1 MWMFKAEYQPSNEDV
16 YLLDARWG
24 SREGFIAARHHGNIW
39 DDIYVNTEKK
49 QLGLVVGTYW
59 TSLPTEEWGHIHMEP
74 TEIIADDITIFA
86 QVEVANSY
94 TSGCMAGTLAE
105 LYLWS
110 QPLLPEELAIIYQ
123 GFDQTTAKGY
133 LAAYFALEEGEG
145 DVAWDHI
152 DVFHEAPDMS
162 ARLQGS
168 PSWILGIPD
177 GAGWH
182 QQPFHN
188 LPPMPPRDAD
198 MTLVYIITCCV
209 VIPVACTVGCGIL
222 RRRRLEKVGSFL
234 PTSNPLSG
242 FGGGR
247 SRRAKNRRRFFDE
260 EEEDEES
267 DEEKAPPPSWRSKKI
282 SPPKPSNPKSNDTL
296 LSEKESMDQGGRAP
310 SGGGGRGSGTGS
322 GTGGAGRGRAKGKG
336 KGKGTR

>member
-1 MWMFKAEYQPSNEDV
+1 MG
-16 YLLDARWG
+16 LDALFLELHG
-24 SREGFIAARHHGNIW
+24 AASHHGNIW

-152 DVFHEAPDMS
+152 D
-162 ARLQGS
+162 R
-168 PSWILGIPD
+168 
-177 GAGWH
+177 
-182 QQPFHN
+182 
-188 LPPMPPRDAD
+188 
-198 MTLVYIITCCV
+198 
-209 VIPVACTVGCGIL
+209 
-222 RRRRLEKVGSFL
+222 
-234 PTSNPLSG
+234 
-242 FGGGR
+242 
-247 SRRAKNRRRFFDE
+247 KNRWIKAVEPQVEAE
-260 EEEDEES
+260 EEVVELVVELAEQMLMYHMHLKQRMCLNYDYG
-267 DEEKAPPPSWRSKKI
+267 DVKCL
-282 SPPKPSNPKSNDTL
+282 NVGTL
-296 LSEKESMDQGGRAP
+296 QK
-310 SGGGGRGSGTGS
+310 
-322 GTGGAGRGRAKGKG
+322 
-336 KGKGTR
+336 